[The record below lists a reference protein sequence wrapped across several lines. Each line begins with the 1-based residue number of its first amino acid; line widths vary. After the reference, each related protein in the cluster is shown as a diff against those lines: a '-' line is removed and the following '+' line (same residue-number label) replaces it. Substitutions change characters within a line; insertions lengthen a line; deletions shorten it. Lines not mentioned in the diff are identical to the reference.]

1 MAATS
6 AHHVSPANLAHYL
19 HGIDFPANKRD
30 LRAEAQ
36 KNHAPTEVLKLID
49 ELPAER
55 YHTMPEVMKALG
67 QVEKS

>member
-1 MAATS
+1 MANAS
-6 AHHVSPANLAHYL
+6 AHHVSPANFAHYL

-36 KNHAPTEVLKLID
+36 KNHAPAEVLKLID

-55 YHTMPEVMKALG
+55 YHMMPEVMKALG
-67 QVEKS
+67 QVEKP